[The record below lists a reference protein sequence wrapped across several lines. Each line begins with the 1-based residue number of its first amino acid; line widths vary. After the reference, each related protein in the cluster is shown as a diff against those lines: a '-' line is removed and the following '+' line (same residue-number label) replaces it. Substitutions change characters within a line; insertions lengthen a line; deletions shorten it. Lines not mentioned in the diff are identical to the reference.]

1 MPEINKSTLSSLRH
15 ACRGLRRAF
24 KERNFRLFCLIGLFV
39 LSCILLFPL
48 VVWERIVLILL
59 ITLVLSLELI
69 NSQVERMLDL
79 VEKKHNR
86 EVGWI
91 KDISAAAVLVAS
103 IGATVVG
110 FLILGPRFLEFFLK

>member
-1 MPEINKSTLSSLRH
+1 MNSTLSSLRH
-15 ACRGLRRAF
+15 AWRGLRQAF
-24 KERNFRLFCLIGLFV
+24 KERNFRLFCLVGLFV
-39 LSCILLFPL
+39 FSCTLLFPL
-48 VVWERIVLILL
+48 VVWERVLLILI

-79 VEKKHNR
+79 VEKRYNR

-103 IGATVVG
+103 LGAAVIG